1 MVTNN
6 QNQQRNPVL
15 LVHGIDDTNAVFY
28 RMGKY
33 LKEQGWSV
41 YALDLV
47 PNNGAKGLD
56 ELAKQVRDYVDREFS
71 PEQPLD
77 VVGFSM
83 GGIVSRYYI
92 QRLEGI
98 KRVQRF
104 ITISSP
110 HQGTVIAYGSMRP
123 GCVQMRPKSAF
134 LQDLNSDVAMLQEIN
149 FTSIWTPYDLM
160 IVPAKSSQ
168 LPVGNEVILPVALHP
183 WMLSDS
189 RCLAVVAETLSQPIK
204 SYPQFVNTQHRQKS
218 PLGDGNI

>member
-1 MVTNN
+1 MEINTN
-6 QNQQRNPVL
+6 NQQRNPL
-15 LVHGIDDTNAVFY
+15 LLIHGIDDTGAVFY

-33 LKEQGWSV
+33 LQQQGWSV

-47 PNNGAKGLD
+47 PNNGAVGLD
-56 ELAKQVRDYVDREFS
+56 ELAKQVADYVAKEFP

-77 VVGFSM
+77 LVAFSM

-104 ITISSP
+104 ITIASP
-110 HQGTVIAYGSMRP
+110 HNGTVIAYGSLRP
-123 GCVQMRPKSAF
+123 GCVQMRPNSAL
-134 LQDLNSDVAMLQEIN
+134 LQDLNSDVAMLEQLN

-168 LPVGNEVILPVALHP
+168 MAVGREVVLPVGLHP
-183 WMLSDS
+183 WMLTDA
-189 RCLAVVAETLSQPIK
+189 RCLKVVAEALAEPIK
-204 SYPQFVNTQHRQKS
+204 PYPQFAYTENYQKS
-218 PLGDGNI
+218 PLDDGNI